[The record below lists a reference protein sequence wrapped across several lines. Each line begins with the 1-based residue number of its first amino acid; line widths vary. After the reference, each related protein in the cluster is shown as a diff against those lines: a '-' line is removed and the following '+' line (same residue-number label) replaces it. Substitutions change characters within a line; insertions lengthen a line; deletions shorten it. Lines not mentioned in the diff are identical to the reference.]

1 MKIYCYILL
10 FFLISN
16 TSHSKTVTCLLDQHF
31 KYHDRNKWEDQQVPY
46 QMNIFKNRLELKRLD
61 SVNEEKDKIEREL
74 KAKLEELL
82 EIKSKNE
89 KQTAELLNSNIV
101 SSKILNKFENDSSFE
116 MKFKIEIRHGFE

>member
-1 MKIYCYILL
+1 
-10 FFLISN
+10 
-16 TSHSKTVTCLLDQHF
+16 
-31 KYHDRNKWEDQQVPY
+31 
-46 QMNIFKNRLELKRLD
+46 
-61 SVNEEKDKIEREL
+61 L

>member
-1 MKIYCYILL
+1 MKIYHYILL

-61 SVNEEKDKIEREL
+61 NVKSER
-74 KAKLEELL
+74 
-82 EIKSKNE
+82 S
-89 KQTAELLNSNIV
+89 LNIIDENQNYIV
-101 SSKILNKFENDSSFE
+101 SFENKPSTTNKEVPWTAFLTYEKKNGITSF
-116 MKFKIEIRHGFE
+116 MSYNSAGLSIYYGVCK